1 MNSEQIREDYY
12 KIGQVQNFRQIRV
25 KYYPPTNHR
34 NARIKIYEPSRFS
47 GDEHHKNK
55 MFVFLPSEMNAT
67 IQAWDYLHKQ
77 GFDIVGKANDQEET
91 IFFCNNWGESFI
103 EVNGETR
110 KI

>member
-1 MNSEQIREDYY
+1 
-12 KIGQVQNFRQIRV
+12 
-25 KYYPPTNHR
+25 
-34 NARIKIYEPSRFS
+34 
-47 GDEHHKNK
+47 